1 MVTQELIILESV
13 LDELRINRELSRLSW
28 QRLQSS
34 FGDRFI
40 KAWKLVAENR
50 IKKYI
55 FRPSNR
61 KIWIAVGQSGEYIIY
76 SHADYCSCND
86 FYFRVL
92 DGETALC
99 YHLIAQKIANTLDI
113 YDVIL
118 EEDDVYSLLL
128 EVWKQELAED

>member
-1 MVTQELIILESV
+1 MILENV

-40 KAWKLVAENR
+40 KAWKLVTEKR
-50 IKKYI
+50 MKKYI

-61 KIWIAVGQSGEYIIY
+61 KIWIAVGHSGEYIIY
-76 SHADYCSCND
+76 PDAEYCSCND

-99 YHLIAQKIANTLDI
+99 YHLIAQKIANTLDF
-113 YDVIL
+113 YDVIP
-118 EEDDVYSLLL
+118 EEDDVYPLLL
-128 EVWKQELAED
+128 KVWKQELRED